1 MSSMTLSQKTLPI
14 LATLLAAGT
23 LHGCGGSSD
32 DDSNTNPPEPETRTG
47 IFVDSPVINIGYRTD
62 SQAGTTNE
70 LGEFK
75 YLEGEMVTFFIGDLE
90 FPTVPASAVV
100 TPLDLAGTND
110 THNQAV
116 TNMVRLLQSLD
127 EDGDPDNGIVIPEG
141 AAANSL
147 AVDFSV
153 DPGQFVPLVTN
164 LVANSGSATT
174 SLVAEA
180 EARDHFEEQLVSY
193 GVTFGTLDGLWRLD
207 SDGDDLTAVAFMSDG
222 YYIFTNYNSQQPDSE
237 NGMEQGNYALDSGTG
252 ELTTTQLYDLNPG
265 YGLSEDIGHFARVYG
280 DKLHLIFD
288 DNGDGLADNSETVIF
303 SRVTSDQE
311 VGLWEMT
318 TIIGENVTGDDKVNF
333 MFFNDGRYIHS
344 EYGPEI
350 EAEEAGVELGNY
362 TIDPVTD
369 QLSVS
374 ALLDR
379 NDGRG
384 LSAPGAEPFLM
395 FATVDGDQLSLVLD
409 DNENEVIDEGDIALI
424 LSRQ

>member
-32 DDSNTNPPEPETRTG
+32 DDSTTTPPEPETRTG

-127 EDGDPDNGIVIPEG
+127 EDGDPDNGIAIPEG

-288 DNGDGLADNSETVIF
+288 DNGDGLADSSETVIF
-303 SRVTSDQE
+303 TRVTSDQE
-311 VGLWEMT
+311 VGLWESVGAEDD
-318 TIIGENVTGDDKVNF
+318 GEGNSRGNF
-333 MFFNDGRYIHS
+333 MFFNDGRYIYS

-350 EAEEAGVELGNY
+350 EAEEAGVELGSY
-362 TIDPVTD
+362 TLDPVTD

-384 LSAPGAEPFLM
+384 PSRPGVGPHLIFV
-395 FATVDGDQLSLVLD
+395 TVDGDELTLLFD
-409 DNENEVIDEGDIALI
+409 DNENQVIDEGDFSAVW
-424 LSRQ
+424 SRQ